1 MKTPPITAASI
12 AALGL
17 AAVLAGCGSGTEQ
30 ASSDSASSQAAKT
43 TKETTGTL
51 KKGTAKR
58 EDADNNGI
66 PDAITVKGKLGDTL
80 ALQGSGLNDGSS
92 DHTKTRI
99 RVTLKGVKGPFKGF
113 DIAKGRQL
121 IGVELHFVNVGKL
134 VYDNPLPQG
143 ELTVASGEN
152 AKQTNLIAIGR
163 KSPCDNPSVKLKAGQ
178 SKNVCIAFDV
188 PKAEKPKSFQYVA
201 DHGFGDTGLWAL
213 R

>member
-1 MKTPPITAASI
+1 MKTPPITAATI

-17 AAVLAGCGSGTEQ
+17 AGVLAGCGSGTEQ
-30 ASSDSASSQAAKT
+30 ASSDTQAAKT
-43 TKETTGTL
+43 TAQDTGQL
-51 KKGTAKR
+51 RKGATKR

-66 PDAITVKGKLGDTL
+66 PDAVTVKGRLGDTL

-113 DIAKGRQL
+113 DVPKDRKL
-121 IGVELHFVNVGKL
+121 IGVELRFVNVGNL

-143 ELTVASGEN
+143 ELTVAGGEN

-163 KSPCDNPSVKLKAGQ
+163 ESPCDNPSVKLRAGQ

-188 PKAEKPKSFQYVA
+188 PKAEKPQSFQYVA

>member
-1 MKTPPITAASI
+1 MTKPSITAASI

-30 ASSDSASSQAAKT
+30 TSSDTASTQAAKT
-43 TKETTGTL
+43 TSGTL
-51 KKGTAKR
+51 KQGTKKR

-121 IGVELHFVNVGKL
+121 IGVQLHFVNVGKL

>member
-1 MKTPPITAASI
+1 MTKPPITAATL

-17 AAVLAGCGSGTEQ
+17 AAVLAGCGSSAEQ
-30 ASSDSASSQAAKT
+30 ASSDTASTQAAKT
-43 TKETTGTL
+43 TKEAGAL
-51 KKGTAKR
+51 KQGTAKR

-66 PDAITVKGKLGDTL
+66 PDAITVKGKVGDTL
-80 ALQGSGLNDGSS
+80 ALQGSGLNQGSS

-113 DIAKGRQL
+113 DIPKGRRL
-121 IGVELHFVNVGKL
+121 IGVELHFVNVGKR

-163 KSPCDNPSVKLKAGQ
+163 KSPCENPSVKLRAGQ
-178 SKNVCIAFDV
+178 SKSVCIAFDV
-188 PKAEKPKSFQYVA
+188 PKAEKPRSFQYVA

>member
-30 ASSDSASSQAAKT
+30 SSSDSASTQAAKT
-43 TKETTGTL
+43 TTESGQL
-51 KKGTAKR
+51 RKGTAKR

-66 PDAITVKGKLGDTL
+66 PDAITVKGRTGDTL
-80 ALQGSGLNDGSS
+80 ALQGSGLNEGSS
-92 DHTKTRI
+92 DHTKSRI

-113 DIAKGRQL
+113 DVPKGRQL
-121 IGVELHFVNVGKL
+121 IGVELRFVNVGKL

-163 KSPCDNPSVKLKAGQ
+163 KSPCENPSVKLRAGQ
-178 SKNVCIAFDV
+178 SRNVCIAFDV

>member
-1 MKTPPITAASI
+1 MTKPPITAASL

-30 ASSDSASSQAAKT
+30 ASSDSASTQAAKT
-43 TKETTGTL
+43 AKDRGTL
-51 KKGTAKR
+51 KKGTRKR
-58 EDADNNGI
+58 EDGDNNGI

-80 ALQGSGLNDGSS
+80 ALQGSGLNEGSS
-92 DHTKTRI
+92 DHTKTRV
-99 RVTLKGVKGPFKGF
+99 RVTLKAVKGPFKGF
-113 DIAKGRQL
+113 DVPKNRQL
-121 IGVELHFVNVGKL
+121 IGVELRFVNVGKL

-143 ELTVASGEN
+143 ELTVAGGEN

-163 KSPCDNPSVKLKAGQ
+163 KSPCENPSVKLRAGQ

-188 PKAEKPKSFQYVA
+188 PRSDKPQSFQYVA

>member
-17 AAVLAGCGSGTEQ
+17 AAVLAGCGSGTQQ
-30 ASSDSASSQAAKT
+30 ASSDTQAAKT
-43 TKETTGTL
+43 TAQDTGKL
-51 KKGTAKR
+51 RKGTAKR

-80 ALQGSGLNDGSS
+80 ALQGSGLNEGSS

-99 RVTLKGVKGPFKGF
+99 RVTLKGVEGPFKGF
-113 DIAKGRQL
+113 DTPKGRQL
-121 IGVELHFVNVGKL
+121 IGVELRFVNVGRL

-163 KSPCDNPSVKLKAGQ
+163 KSPCANPSVKLQAGQ

-188 PKAEKPKSFQYVA
+188 PKTEKPKSFQYVA

>member
-17 AAVLAGCGSGTEQ
+17 AAVLAACGSSTEQ
-30 ASSDSASSQAAKT
+30 DTASTQAAKT
-43 TKETTGTL
+43 TKETKETTGTL

-113 DIAKGRQL
+113 DIPKGRQL
-121 IGVELHFVNVGKL
+121 IGVELHFVNVGTL
-134 VYDNPLPQG
+134 LYDNPLPQG

>member
-1 MKTPPITAASI
+1 MKTPPITAAGI

-30 ASSDSASSQAAKT
+30 ASSDSASTQAAKA
-43 TKETTGTL
+43 TKETGTL
-51 KKGTAKR
+51 RKGTAKR

-66 PDAITVKGKLGDTL
+66 PDAITVKGKTGDTL
-80 ALQGSGLNDGSS
+80 ALQGSGLNEGSS
-92 DHTKTRI
+92 DHTKARI
-99 RVTLKGVKGPFKGF
+99 RVTLKGVRGPFKGF
-113 DIAKGRQL
+113 DIPKGRQL
-121 IGVELHFVNVGKL
+121 IGVELRFVNVGKL

-143 ELTVASGEN
+143 ELTLASGEN

-163 KSPCDNPSVKLKAGQ
+163 KSPCENPSVKLRAGQ

-188 PKAEKPKSFQYVA
+188 PKTEKPKSFQYVA